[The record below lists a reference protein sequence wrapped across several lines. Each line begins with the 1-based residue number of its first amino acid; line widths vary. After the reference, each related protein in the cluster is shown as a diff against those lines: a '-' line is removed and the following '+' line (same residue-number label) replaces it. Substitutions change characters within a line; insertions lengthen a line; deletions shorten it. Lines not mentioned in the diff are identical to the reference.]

1 VTQVKPGFGVT
12 PLVPAYGRD
21 YATET
26 EVREAWEAEKDFQT
40 PGGQLIDRQQFEPG
54 SKVPIRCRR
63 QHKVAV
69 FTA

>member
-1 VTQVKPGFGVT
+1 VTQVKPGFGIT

-26 EVREAWEAEKDFQT
+26 EVREAWDADKDFLT
-40 PGGQLIDRQQFEPG
+40 ASGQLINRPQFEPD
-54 SKVPIRCRR
+54 SKVPIRYRR